1 MNMNK
6 NDLVKRNFQCEFR
19 TEENSDGIVIGVP
32 IVFDTP
38 TDIGGQ
44 FEEVIDKDAISEEIL
59 KTDIGF
65 YFNHDIDAKR
75 LARAI
80 IPLDKKGGMILEKKD
95 NCIEARINLNLER
108 TDAKDLYIAIQD
120 GTINAMSFMFGVEQ
134 DVWEREDTDYPKRII
149 KKISPLVEISA
160 VNYPAY
166 KTTSIHTARADTSTE
181 IDVRAKEIACKQ
193 FLEETKKQKEEL
205 ELLKLKSRIL

>member
-59 KTDIGF
+59 KTGILQ
-65 YFNHDIDAKR
+65 NKPQEVIN
-75 LARAI
+75 
-80 IPLDKKGGMILEKKD
+80 PEMIL
-95 NCIEARINLNLER
+95 
-108 TDAKDLYIAIQD
+108 
-120 GTINAMSFMFGVEQ
+120 V
-134 DVWEREDTDYPKRII
+134 
-149 KKISPLVEISA
+149 
-160 VNYPAY
+160 
-166 KTTSIHTARADTSTE
+166 
-181 IDVRAKEIACKQ
+181 
-193 FLEETKKQKEEL
+193 
-205 ELLKLKSRIL
+205 